1 MLLSDEEIEAYEKE
15 VKKLSLDE
23 LKKRLNELPEYDSSD
38 EQSLIEDRID
48 ELLKE
53 QAEKLEYDYQNTPHR
68 MSFIIRAFCIILFVA
83 GFLYPFVAG
92 FLYPFVAGGS
102 MMVVGITSLC
112 SCTLFGIV
120 AIIDKRFKL
129 FSELYY
135 EETHPNDYR
144 TSVIATFLFGVFCF
158 AMCMLT

>member
-1 MLLSDEEIEAYEKE
+1 MQLSDEEIEAYEKE

-38 EQSLIEDRID
+38 ERSLIEDRID

-53 QAEKLEYDYQNTPHR
+53 QAEKLEHDYQNTPHR

-83 GFLYPFVAG
+83 GILYPFA
-92 FLYPFVAGGS
+92 AGGS

-135 EETHPNDYR
+135 EETHPNDYW
-144 TSVIATFLFGVFCF
+144 TSVSATFLFGVFCF

>member
-1 MLLSDEEIEAYEKE
+1 MLHTEEEFEAYEKE
-15 VKKLSLDE
+15 IEKFSLDE
-23 LKKRLNELPEYDSSD
+23 LKKLLNELPDPDYDSSD
-38 EQSLIEDRID
+38 ERLLIEDRID
-48 ELLKE
+48 ELIKE
-53 QAEKLEYDYQNTPHR
+53 QAEKLEHDYQNTPHR

-83 GFLYPFVAG
+83 GI
-92 FLYPFVAGGS
+92 LYPFVAGGS
-102 MMVVGITSLC
+102 MVPVGITSLC

-135 EETHPNDYR
+135 EETHPNDYW
-144 TSVIATFLFGVFCF
+144 TSVTATFLFGVFCF

>member
-1 MLLSDEEIEAYEKE
+1 MLHTEEEFEAYEKE
-15 VKKLSLDE
+15 IEKFSLDE
-23 LKKRLNELPEYDSSD
+23 LKKRLNELPDYDSSD
-38 EQSLIEDRID
+38 ERSLIEDRID
-48 ELLKE
+48 ELIKE
-53 QAEKLEYDYQNTPHR
+53 QAEKLEHDYQNTPHR

-83 GFLYPFVAG
+83 GILYPFIAG

-102 MMVVGITSLC
+102 MVPVGITSLC

-135 EETHPNDYR
+135 EETHPNDYW
-144 TSVIATFLFGVFCF
+144 TSVSATFLFGVFCF